1 MKEENMT
8 KITRAY
14 GKEQNFGDI
23 LYSKKTKEIF
33 TTINLGFAGSKT
45 ITLKRNENGTFDL
58 STPYYKDS
66 KRIDFKLGKTFPIT
80 DKSGN
85 VVAGLTKGTLS
96 LSTTYDKELGKN
108 ISVNNNCL
116 YITTHKLSTN
126 KDINSDLV
134 KVGWLTGQFGIEID
148 SNTTKDTTSTI
159 NPPIEDIVDMEE
171 VPF

>member
-1 MKEENMT
+1 MN

-14 GKEQNFGDI
+14 GIEQNLGDI
-23 LYSKKTKEIF
+23 LFSKKTKEIF

-45 ITLKRNENGTFDL
+45 IYFKKNNEGTFDL
-58 STPYYKDS
+58 STPYYKNNI
-66 KRIDFKLGKTFPIT
+66 KLEFKLGKTFPIT
-80 DKSGN
+80 DNSGN
-85 VVAGLTKGTLS
+85 IVPGLTKGSLS
-96 LSTTYDKELGKN
+96 LSTTFDKALGKN

-148 SNTTKDTTSTI
+148 SNSSSSNSTKNNTSSI
-159 NPPIEDIVDMEE
+159 DSSIVDTGEI
-171 VPF
+171 PF